1 VRQDPPLGHA
11 REAPQSGQVVPPHL
25 HHSIVEGRLDS
36 VARRNHLELGAS
48 PPLRSLV
55 AVFLCLRFVLSK
67 RLTEVV
73 SATTI
78 RDQNEVHLFAAHIW
92 AERRLN

>member
-1 VRQDPPLGHA
+1 VRQDPPLEHA
-11 REAPQSGQVVPPHL
+11 REAPQSAQVVPLHL
-25 HHSIVEGRLDS
+25 HHSIVEGQPDP
-36 VARRNHLELGAS
+36 VARRNHLEPGAS
-48 PPLRSLV
+48 PPLRSPV
-55 AVFLCLRFVLSK
+55 AVLLGLRFVLSK

-92 AERRLN
+92 VERRLN